1 MMRIADK
8 WASDVS
14 TGASIAKV
22 AISTL
27 NGRLDAVLHYLPLAA
42 LQPDDPENVH
52 QLRVWTRRATAAL
65 RLYEHLV
72 PKRQF
77 AWLQKALR
85 RIRRAANDARDCDVL
100 IGRLTRDNRNGTHAW
115 LDGVRTERAEAQAEI
130 LHVHERL
137 FRDDRLERKVEKL
150 LEKVAAHG
158 KRPSGK
164 RRFRTWARSHLAREL
179 KHFHAAVPAP
189 DADDSVLHR
198 FRICAKGLRYT
209 IELLAG
215 AFAPELRNEIYPLIE
230 SIQDRLG
237 EINDHATARDRLEA
251 QATRVTNRSQRA
263 NWNRLRDREQTRLE
277 QAQRGF
283 WRWCT
288 PARLR
293 RLKRQFEKILQSAP
307 TATD

>member
-100 IGRLTRDNRNGTHAW
+100 IGRLTRDNRSGTHAW

-158 KRPSGK
+158 KRSEERRVGK
-164 RRFRTWARSHLAREL
+164 ECRS
-179 KHFHAAVPAP
+179 
-189 DADDSVLHR
+189 
-198 FRICAKGLRYT
+198 
-209 IELLAG
+209 
-215 AFAPELRNEIYPLIE
+215 
-230 SIQDRLG
+230 
-237 EINDHATARDRLEA
+237 
-251 QATRVTNRSQRA
+251 
-263 NWNRLRDREQTRLE
+263 
-277 QAQRGF
+277 
-283 WRWCT
+283 RWS
-288 PARLR
+288 PY
-293 RLKRQFEKILQSAP
+293 
-307 TATD
+307 